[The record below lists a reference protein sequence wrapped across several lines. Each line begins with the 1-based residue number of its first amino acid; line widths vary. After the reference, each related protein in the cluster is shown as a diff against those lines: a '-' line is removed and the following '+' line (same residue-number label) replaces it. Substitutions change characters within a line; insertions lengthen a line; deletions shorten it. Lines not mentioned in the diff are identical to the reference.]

1 MCSEGDEMGWGCGT
15 YWGEEKRV
23 RVGFAG
29 ET

>member
-1 MCSEGDEMGWGCGT
+1 MCSEGDEMGWACGT

-23 RVGFAG
+23 RVGFDG